1 MDQNLKTILERAA
14 AEGAQDIHIKAG
26 YPPLFRKAG
35 IFTPLS
41 EEMLNKEAIWTM
53 VLSIA
58 TFRQVEILK
67 KRLSIDLTAIIPA
80 TARFRINVYF
90 QNSCPGMVIR
100 NILLEPPSLKELDI
114 PVTVSRLFTEASG
127 LIVVAGPR
135 GSGKSSTVAACLA
148 AMGSKTSR
156 RVITIEDPVE
166 FILPD
171 GKSEYI
177 QREVAV
183 DVKDYGS
190 GLKAALRQ
198 DCDAIFIGELRDS
211 ETVTTALA
219 AAETGHLVVST
230 MATMNVE
237 ETLNLLVNN
246 FPAEHQEFALEV
258 ISTALKGIICQRLI
272 PVKASGSRRKL
283 ALALEVALA
292 NDAMRNVIRNGDFA
306 QIYNIIETGS
316 GQGMITF
323 DKSLSQMV
331 RNGIVGLGAAA
342 PLARDPDGFAKNHQN
357 FKLGE

>member
-1 MDQNLKTILERAA
+1 MDQNLQIILERAT

-41 EEMLNKEAIWTM
+41 DEVLKKEAIWTM
-53 VLSIA
+53 VLSVA
-58 TFRQVEILK
+58 TNRQVEILK
-67 KRLSIDLTAIIPA
+67 RRLSLDLTSLLPG

-100 NILLEPPSLKELDI
+100 NIPLNPPSLKDLDI
-114 PVTVSRLFTEASG
+114 PVTVSRLFMEASG

-135 GSGKSSTVAACLA
+135 GSGKSSTVAACLGAMA
-148 AMGSKTSR
+148 AKSTR
-156 RVITIEDPVE
+156 RIITIEDPVE
-166 FILPD
+166 FIFPE
-171 GKSEYI
+171 GKSEFI

-183 DVKDYGS
+183 DVKDFGS

-198 DCDAIFIGELRDS
+198 DCDVIFIGELREP
-211 ETVTTALA
+211 ETVKTAFS

-258 ISTALKGIICQRLI
+258 ISTALKGIVCQRLI
-272 PVKASGSRRKL
+272 PVKASGTRRKL
-283 ALALEVALA
+283 ALALEIALMT
-292 NDAMRNVIRNGDFA
+292 DAMRNVVRHGDFA

-331 RNGIVGLGAAA
+331 RNGIVAFGAAA
-342 PLARDPDGFAKNHQN
+342 PFARDSDGFAKSHQN
-357 FKLGE
+357 FKIGE